1 MNNDLLVG
9 NPNRNI
15 LGIVKAKTATKD
27 STNEDIFRPQ
37 EVNQS
42 GRF

>member
-9 NPNRNI
+9 NPNRKI
-15 LGIVKAKTATKD
+15 LDIVKAKTETKD
-27 STNEDIFRPQ
+27 SANEDIFRPQ

-42 GRF
+42 GRI